1 MSNLSS
7 IRLWPLC
14 LLFAT
19 AVACTTEPFA
29 DEPTSSDEQEA
40 GSGKEWVAIA
50 AGGCATSLGVSPNNV
65 LYVTGCDAGVVN
77 KSVWRLAE
85 EWSLTS
91 GTGTRIGVD
100 HAGLAEVIRNNG
112 QPYFASV
119 TSTDA
124 RHVCEATGAFF
135 QNPPNSPCL
144 ADFEM
149 YHLDNL
155 LAGVTSNL
163 PVANGDHHMFA
174 VRCPTVGGNG
184 LVMTRMGEFAQW
196 VSTSPELLASQIAL
210 FTVSGSRRQIL
221 WMVDA
226 AGVVSSYDE
235 GDDFDQ
241 DEGRQVARP
250 QPPGGPVRSLTDH
263 FARTDGGV
271 FVWNDAASTWSRV
284 APNSTPFGSI
294 TQIAHAGAVV
304 ITGIDG
310 RRFTVGGSDLWGI
323 DGTGTIYRAL
333 PQIR

>member
-1 MSNLSS
+1 MSKLSCP
-7 IRLWPLC
+7 RLWPLC
-14 LLFAT
+14 LSFA
-19 AVACTTEPFA
+19 AAAACTTEPVA
-29 DEPTSSDEQEA
+29 EDPTSSDEQEA
-40 GSGKEWVAIA
+40 GIREWVAIA

-65 LYVTGCDAGVVN
+65 LYVTGCDAGVVD

-85 EWSLTS
+85 EWSPTS
-91 GTGTRIGVD
+91 GTGTRIDVD

-112 QPYFASV
+112 QPFFARV
-119 TSTDA
+119 TSTDE
-124 RHVCEATGAFF
+124 RHVCQATGEFF

-144 ADFEM
+144 ADFDM

-174 VRCPTVGGNG
+174 VHCPTVGGNG

-196 VSTSPELLASQIAL
+196 VSTSPELLASQITL
-210 FTVSGSRRQIL
+210 FTVAGSRKQIL

-235 GDDFDQ
+235 DHGT
-241 DEGRQVARP
+241 RVARP
-250 QPPGGPVRSLTDH
+250 QPSGGPVRSLTDH

-271 FVWNDAASTWSRV
+271 FVWNDAASTWIRYV
-284 APNSTPFGSI
+284 TNSTPLGAI
-294 TQIAHAGAVV
+294 TQIAQSGAVV
-304 ITGIDG
+304 VTVVDG
-310 RRFTVGGSDLWGI
+310 RSVTVGGSDLWGI